1 MAITAG
7 LPRDAAAAG
16 ADVPQGEA
24 PEQEEVMS
32 GYDPAK
38 SQKALEQ
45 QRASVNA
52 RRKDLLNLAESRK
65 NMMFN
70 PELLAIAQ
78 GLLAPTATGGFGESL
93 GKAAGNL
100 QQAQSVESQRQ
111 VELAKMRMELEQ
123 GALQQ
128 QKEESEYSRQNTI
141 RDLSGKLVNFSTDD
155 KTGAFTYKVDPTVAK
170 QLTQLTGDTKYADR
184 VIADTQM
191 KAEQKLAGQM
201 FQETTIPGADGQ
213 PGRTVYKFNPQ
224 AVMNMAKISA
234 NPVEMISKYSK
245 MIPDL
250 RKSGM
255 IEGLSDNGSPFDA
268 IAAMAPANMPAVKAQ
283 AERLAKQYKE
293 GRLDEDKA
301 NTLSQQMLTMMTSS
315 MDRQSAQDLQKSII
329 GLNVGMRQ
337 QSLALQRE
345 GLELRKDERDRK
357 RELDSNKLTD
367 EQKIAYNKIVAPAIK
382 QGEQALAAMNEVD
395 SIRTTVASSPS
406 GMLEGFFA
414 STIGSAV
421 GSDKNTAQRALDS
434 WSKRMI
440 TQIPRLPGSA
450 SNLDAANLE
459 KSLGKLSD
467 LRLTNEQR
475 NTLLDEIYG
484 AFERLNNRAFEI
496 QNYWDANKK
505 VMPIDGKAPAA
516 SSTTAPAAS
525 GSAPR
530 KFTVIREQ

>member
-1 MAITAG
+1 
-7 LPRDAAAAG
+7 
-16 ADVPQGEA
+16 
-24 PEQEEVMS
+24 
-32 GYDPAK
+32 
-38 SQKALEQ
+38 
-45 QRASVNA
+45 
-52 RRKDLLNLAESRK
+52 
-65 NMMFN
+65 
-70 PELLAIAQ
+70 
-78 GLLAPTATGGFGESL
+78 
-93 GKAAGNL
+93 
-100 QQAQSVESQRQ
+100 
-111 VELAKMRMELEQ
+111 
-123 GALQQ
+123 
-128 QKEESEYSRQNTI
+128 
-141 RDLSGKLVNFSTDD
+141 
-155 KTGAFTYKVDPTVAK
+155 
-170 QLTQLTGDTKYADR
+170 
-184 VIADTQM
+184 
-191 KAEQKLAGQM
+191 
-201 FQETTIPGADGQ
+201 
-213 PGRTVYKFNPQ
+213 
-224 AVMNMAKISA
+224 MNMAKISA

-357 RELDSNKLTD
+357 RDLDSNKLTD
-367 EQKIAYNKIVAPAIK
+367 QQKIDYNKIVAPAIK

-406 GMLEGFFA
+406 GMLEGFFT
-414 STIGSAV
+414 STIGRAV
-421 GSDKNTAQRALDS
+421 GRDKNTAQRELES
-434 WSKRMI
+434 WSNRMI
-440 TQIPRLPGSA
+440 TQIPRLPGSQ
-450 SNLDAANLE
+450 SNLDAENLK
-459 KSLGKLSD
+459 KSLGKLTD
-467 LRLTNEQR
+467 LSLTNDQR
-475 NTLLDEIYG
+475 NKLLDEIYG
-484 AFERLNNRAFEI
+484 GFERLNNRAFEI

-505 VMPIDGKAPAA
+505 VMPVDGKAPAA
-516 SSTTAPAAS
+516 SSTTAPAS

>member
-1 MAITAG
+1 MATNVG
-7 LPRDAAAAG
+7 LPRDAAVAG

-24 PEQEEVMS
+24 SEQEEGMS
-32 GYDPAK
+32 GYDPVK

-78 GLLAPTATGGFGESL
+78 GMLAPTATGGFGESV

-155 KTGAFTYKVDPTVAK
+155 KTGAFTYKVDPIVAK

-315 MDRQSAQDLQKSII
+315 MDRQSAQDLTKATLALST
-329 GLNVGMRQ
+329 GMRA

-345 GLELRKDERDRK
+345 GIELRKDERDRK
-357 RELDSNKLTD
+357 RDLDSNKLTD
-367 EQKIAYNKIVAPAIK
+367 EQKIDYNKIVAPIIK
-382 QGEQALAAMNEVD
+382 QGEQALNAMNEVD

-414 STIGSAV
+414 STIGRAV
-421 GSDKNTAQRALDS
+421 GSDKNTAQRELES
-434 WSKRMI
+434 WSNRMI
-440 TQIPRLPGSA
+440 TQIPRLPGSQ
-450 SNLDAANLE
+450 SNLDAENLK
-459 KSLGKLSD
+459 KSLGKLTD
-467 LRLTNEQR
+467 LSLTNDQR
-475 NTLLDEIYG
+475 NKLLDEIYG
-484 AFERLNNRAFEI
+484 GFERLNNRAFEI

-505 VMPIDGKAPAA
+505 VMPVDGKAPAA
-516 SSTTAPAAS
+516 SPTTAPAS
-525 GSAPR
+525 GSGSR